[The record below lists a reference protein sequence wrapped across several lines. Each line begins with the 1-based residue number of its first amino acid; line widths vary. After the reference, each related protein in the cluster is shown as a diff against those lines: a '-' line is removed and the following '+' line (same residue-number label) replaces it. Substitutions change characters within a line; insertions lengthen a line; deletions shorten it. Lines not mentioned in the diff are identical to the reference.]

1 MHSECPG
8 GGSQAGTGHGRWD
21 HLHIQF
27 EFVKR
32 ANLGISPGNELNNL
46 NRATFNGRKL
56 AVYAEYGM
64 KCGSFEIVYQD
75 VSQDVSYLRDLFGCH
90 DPEG

>member
-8 GGSQAGTGHGRWD
+8 GASRALAGHGRWD
-21 HLHIQF
+21 HLHILF
-27 EFVKR
+27 EFVMR
-32 ANLGISPGNELNNL
+32 ANLGISLDNELNGL
-46 NRATFNGRKL
+46 NRANFNGCKL
-56 AVYAEYGM
+56 TVYAEYGM

-75 VSQDVSYLRDLFGCH
+75 VSQDVSYLGDLFGCH